1 MKTVLQAFERL
12 SLSRKLASLLTVI
25 FLASL
30 VVVIS
35 LLNVLFTTYAVKEID
50 RKSSFFIDSMS
61 AVRQYTDEKIDPI
74 LSPLNATSTDFLAES
89 IPYYSA
95 TQVFSYLQAN
105 PDYAKYS
112 YREAALNP
120 TNPKDQA
127 DQREAQII
135 RAFRADPSLKVL
147 TGNRMTAEG
156 MQHYLAKPIRV
167 DHQKCLGCHS
177 TYQRAPL
184 SMIKTYGKT
193 NGFGWHFG
201 EVVGAQI
208 ISVPIDAIYKDKQ
221 DSLTLVG
228 LLNIGAFVVTAAA
241 LLLFLSRV
249 IVKPMRAISSR
260 AFEAS
265 LHPENIDF
273 SEKQRQDEIGLI
285 AQSFDRMKQSLSIAM
300 RMLKH
305 TSGDPPQN

>member
-1 MKTVLQAFERL
+1 MKTVAQAFERL
-12 SLSRKLASLLTVI
+12 SLSRKLASLLSII

-30 VVVIS
+30 VLVIS
-35 LLNVLFTTYAVKEID
+35 LLNVLFTSYTVKQID
-50 RKSSFFIDSMS
+50 LKASFFIDAMS
-61 AVRQYTDEKIDPI
+61 AVREYTDEQIDPI
-74 LSPLNATSTDFLAES
+74 LSPLNAKSTEFLAES
-89 IPYYSA
+89 IPYYSS

-127 DQREAQII
+127 DRRETQVIS
-135 RAFRADPSLKVL
+135 AFRADPSLKVL
-147 TGNRMTAEG
+147 TGDRKTAEG
-156 MQHYLAKPIRV
+156 MHHYLAKPIRV
-167 DHQKCLGCHS
+167 EHQKCLDCHS

-184 SMIKTYGKT
+184 SMITTYGKT
-193 NGFGWHFG
+193 HGFGWQLG

-208 ISVPIDAIYKDKQ
+208 VSVPVDAIYKDKQ
-221 DSLTLVG
+221 DSLTLICV
-228 LLNIGAFVVTAAA
+228 LNIAAFVVTAAA

-249 IVKPMRAISSR
+249 IVQPMRAISSR

-265 LHPENIDF
+265 LHPESIDF
-273 SEKQRQDEIGLI
+273 FEKRRQDEIGLI

-305 TSGDPPQN
+305 TSDAPHQD